1 MSSKKE
7 LDLQLLLK
15 LRKDSLITI
24 PSILFEASR
33 KQKIEGL
40 IARGIFSF

>member
-15 LRKDSLITI
+15 LQKDSLIIT

-33 KQKIEGL
+33 KQEIKGL
-40 IARGIFSF
+40 ITKGIFSF

>member
-1 MSSKKE
+1 MLSKKE

-15 LRKDSLITI
+15 LRKNSLITT
-24 PSILFEASR
+24 PSILFKALQ

-40 IARGIFSF
+40 ITRGIFSF